1 MRFFQVLALAAISA
15 IAISAPAVAEPAPTA
30 SPSAAWPPPG
40 IIGYWSGEGRL
51 AFREGKFEN
60 VKCRVTYFADD
71 ASADKSGDFKQSV
84 RCATAGAKI
93 EVKSAIKGT
102 GDGAL
107 TGTWEETVYNLKGD
121 ISGQTTERGF
131 RVEVRSADLSA
142 NMDLLLKDKQQM
154 IELQFFNSTLMGL
167 TIMLTKGNPSAT
179 AAAP

>member
-1 MRFFQVLALAAISA
+1 MRVDGLADVHRVAAHLDRQRGLADH
-15 IAISAPAVAEPAPTA
+15 VA
-30 SPSAAWPPPG
+30 G
-40 IIGYWSGEGRL
+40 IG
-51 AFREGKFEN
+51 
-60 VKCRVTYFADD
+60 ADD
-71 ASADKSGDFKQSV
+71 ASADKSGDLKQTV

-167 TIMLTKGNPSAT
+167 TIMLTKGNPSAA